1 MVRVAAPKKYDYDV
15 VIVGYGPTGQACAS
29 LLARLGH
36 RVCAYERWPTLYGLP
51 RLIGFDAES
60 ARMTQAAGDVNV
72 ALRESFPIRRYI
84 TYDRDMNKLVEYQW
98 GDDHQ
103 CGYPIK
109 TATYQPFIEDAMDE
123 TARDRGV
130 RVNTG
135 WRVTNVVQDA
145 DGVDVTAEP
154 WSKEEV
160 GENLK
165 PALSKTARAKYVVGA
180 DGAKSVVREVLGVE
194 RETMPYRDAWLSVD
208 IERRECLP
216 TQFMYGTSWQ
226 VADVG
231 NVIVVVPAGT
241 KRMRFE
247 FQVDPDGDHTQLL
260 KEDVGYRMLEERLGI
275 TSDHVEIV
283 RLTIYPFGAMIA
295 NEWRRDRVFL
305 AGDAAHLMPPFLGE
319 GAASGMRDAVT
330 LAWKLDLVLRGLADP
345 SFLDTYQVERY
356 PHVRHHVVV
365 SVAIGEIVT
374 ERDHEVAEARNAELR
389 EGDAP
394 PPPADPTLTTGILMR
409 DADGGLVTQAGE
421 LAPQGWVHH
430 DGRTGRFDDVVGWG
444 FHLVARDQNPLELL
458 DREQREFLDAIRCMS
473 VGVSNEE
480 RPGLAMDITWIYD
493 RWFEDNGV
501 AAFLMRPDFYLFG
514 TVASVEGV
522 PALVD
527 ALREQLGVK
536 TRAGGQ
542 PVAVAP

>member
-1 MVRVAAPKKYDYDV
+1 
-15 VIVGYGPTGQACAS
+15 
-29 LLARLGH
+29 
-36 RVCAYERWPTLYGLP
+36 
-51 RLIGFDAES
+51 
-60 ARMTQAAGDVNV
+60 
-72 ALRESFPIRRYI
+72 
-84 TYDRDMNKLVEYQW
+84 
-98 GDDHQ
+98 
-103 CGYPIK
+103 
-109 TATYQPFIEDAMDE
+109 
-123 TARDRGV
+123 
-130 RVNTG
+130 
-135 WRVTNVVQDA
+135 
-145 DGVDVTAEP
+145 
-154 WSKEEV
+154 
-160 GENLK
+160 
-165 PALSKTARAKYVVGA
+165 
-180 DGAKSVVREVLGVE
+180 
-194 RETMPYRDAWLSVD
+194 
-208 IERRECLP
+208 
-216 TQFMYGTSWQ
+216 
-226 VADVG
+226 
-231 NVIVVVPAGT
+231 
-241 KRMRFE
+241 MRFE

-527 ALREQLGVK
+527 ALREQLGVT

-542 PVAVAP
+542 PVAVAR